1 MHDGSGG
8 LLPKCLK
15 ELKCELFA
23 DSWEKILVN

>member
-23 DSWEKILVN
+23 DS